1 MSIEMSEDS
10 KFTIPLKN
18 LIALLVAVG
27 VAATA
32 YFNLTERVTFN
43 EHQSDILSNQVE
55 DIEKVVGNF
64 IPRELVMAAIARQ
77 RELEINIAKIQSKII
92 HLEDVI
98 KEHASSDYNH
108 YEP

>member
-27 VAATA
+27 LTATG

-43 EHQSDILSNQVE
+43 EHRSDILTNQIE
-55 DIEKVVGNF
+55 DIEVNVSNF
-64 IPRELVMAAIARQ
+64 IPRELVMGALARQ
-77 RELEINIAKIQSKII
+77 RDIELEMARLQSKLD
-92 HLEDVI
+92 HLEGVLS
-98 KEHASSDYNH
+98 EHASSDYNH